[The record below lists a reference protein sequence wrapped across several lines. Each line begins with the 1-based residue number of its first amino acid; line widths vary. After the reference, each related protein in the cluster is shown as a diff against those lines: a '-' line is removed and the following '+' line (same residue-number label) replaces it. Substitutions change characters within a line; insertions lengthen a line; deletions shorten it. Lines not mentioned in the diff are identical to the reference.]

1 MKRDAETAGV
11 DENTN
16 RESRVQWLAV
26 MVTNVPI
33 VDVVLGRMA
42 TTGTVDDIMFAVAD
56 DVWHRTGHDLRTSSF
71 CLELQGR
78 HVPFSANFSDLPLQP
93 GTCMHFSLRLTH

>member
-1 MKRDAETAGV
+1 MKRDAETAGL

-16 RESRVQWLAV
+16 RESRVHWLAV

-33 VDVVLGRMA
+33 VDVVLCA
-42 TTGTVDDIMFAVAD
+42 GTVDDIKFAVAD

-78 HVPFSANFSDLPLQP
+78 HVPFSTNLSDLPLQP
-93 GTCMHFSLRLTH
+93 GICVHLSLRLTH